1 MAFSYS
7 NADALF
13 DNDTADADGQVV
25 LVRYNDIK
33 TWLNGSNT
41 GPSNVDLTA
50 TFPWTGKHNW
60 IVADSA
66 NHNRSLSVSSVMAAS
81 KYGDYITSAAVQI
94 NAPLIY
100 RSLSNASSSVSLE
113 ELVNAGTGDTH
124 KVTNS
129 NTGACYHAVTTSTGN
144 PYKATIRTLTDLS
157 ASLTSKVITTPTT
170 VANSTTETAVS
181 DATISLPADFL
192 KIGSTIKGT
201 LYGLMATP
209 AAGTATIQIEVKYGG
224 TGGVVLL
231 DTGVIT
237 PTASLVASQIKVDF
251 ILTCITTG
259 VTGTIEAQG
268 QVSWNSN
275 TAPANRGM
283 GIGAT
288 GIANSA
294 ALVIDTTLA
303 KDLII
308 SLTWGS
314 AVADCSISIRNGIME
329 LKR

>member
-7 NADALF
+7 NSDSLF
-13 DNDTADADGQVV
+13 DNDTADADGAVV
-25 LVRYNDIK
+25 LARYDDLK

-50 TFPWTGKHNW
+50 TYAWTGKHTYVVTD
-60 IVADSA
+60 IS
-66 NHNRSLSVSSVMAAS
+66 NHNRSLTVSGVMGAN
-81 KYGDYITSAAVQI
+81 KYGDYITSAAAQI

-100 RSLSNASSSVSLE
+100 RNLSNASSSVSVE

-129 NTGACYHAVTTSTGN
+129 NRGACYHAVTTSTGS
-144 PYKATIRTLTDLS
+144 PYEATIRTLADLT
-157 ASLTSKVITTPTT
+157 APLTSKVITTPIT
-170 VANSTTETAVS
+170 VSNSDTETVVTGS
-181 DATISLPADFL
+181 TITLPADFL
-192 KIGSTIKGT
+192 KAGSTIKGSF
-201 LYGLMATP
+201 YGLMGTP
-209 AAGTATIQIEVKYGG
+209 AAATATIQIEVKYGG

-237 PTASLVASQIKVDF
+237 PTASLVNSQIKLDF
-251 ILTCITTG
+251 LLTCITTG

-283 GIGAT
+283 GTGAT

-294 ALVIDTTLA
+294 AIVIDTTLS
-303 KDLII
+303 KDLVLT
-308 SLTWGS
+308 LTWGT
-314 AVADCSISIRNGIME
+314 AVADCSITIRNGIME